1 MGIDNGSGG
10 ALLSELV
17 NRVSHGSGET
27 LRIMADAQVTLQQV
41 LLLTRLLQSGPSSAS
56 DLAARLNL
64 SLPAVSQAVD
74 RLVRLRLV
82 TRMEDSADRRKKKI
96 ATTAKANVLLN
107 RLTKARAGEYSVALS
122 NLSEETVERLEVVLR
137 EVLRQLS

>member
-1 MGIDNGSGG
+1 MDSCSGG
-10 ALLSELV
+10 GLLSELV

-27 LRIMADAQVTLQQV
+27 LRIMAEAQLTLHQI
-41 LLLTRLLQSGPSSAS
+41 LLLTRLRQSGPSSAS
-56 DLAARLNL
+56 DLADRLSL

-82 TRMEDSADRRKKKI
+82 TRAEDTADRRKKKI
-96 ATTAKANVLLN
+96 ATTTKANALLN
-107 RLTKARAGEYSVALS
+107 RLTKARAGEYAASLS
-122 NLSEETVERLEVVLR
+122 KLSEEMVKRLEIVLR